1 MDKTAINTHLVTT
14 RLKRGFYHLKS
25 VVDQMCGKFLVCLP
39 MKGMISL
46 ILLLV
51 RHVFMGDEFLV
62 VFSDIRGIGTEKVQ
76 EGHGLGWSA
85 GRVWVRSVR
94 GGSGQDFSNS
104 SGAGFNF
111 ANAGRKQTK
120 IFNPGRTLL

>member
-1 MDKTAINTHLVTT
+1 
-14 RLKRGFYHLKS
+14 
-25 VVDQMCGKFLVCLP
+25 

-51 RHVFMGDEFLV
+51 RHVFMSDEFLV
-62 VFSDIRGIGTEKVQ
+62 VFSDRRRIGTEKVR

-85 GRVWVRSVR
+85 GWVRVRSVR
-94 GGSGQDFSNS
+94 GGSRQDFSNS
-104 SGAGFNF
+104 SGAGLNF

-120 IFNPGRTLL
+120 NFNPGRTLL